1 MFLLPFAALPR
12 KDTIYKPFSLYLHRE
27 KYSFLHQM
35 SRFGGE
41 TCSEPPFV
49 HQMSRFGGE
58 TVGKMGLGIAGRAG
72 NDRRRLLSVEKTGK
86 LSEMM
91 YICGKDHKDECICK

>member
-1 MFLLPFAALPR
+1 MCRL
-12 KDTIYKPFSLYLHRE
+12 
-27 KYSFLHQM
+27 
-35 SRFGGE
+35 GGE

-58 TVGKMGLGIAGRAG
+58 TVGKMGLGLPVEPAMTKRAG
-72 NDRRRLLSVEKTGK
+72 NDRRRLLSEEKTGK

>member
-1 MFLLPFAALPR
+1 MCRFGGETCSEPP
-12 KDTIYKPFSLYLHRE
+12 
-27 KYSFLHQM
+27 FLHQM
-35 SRFGGE
+35 CRLGGE

-58 TVGKMGLGIAGRAG
+58 TVGKMGLGLPVEPAMTKRAG